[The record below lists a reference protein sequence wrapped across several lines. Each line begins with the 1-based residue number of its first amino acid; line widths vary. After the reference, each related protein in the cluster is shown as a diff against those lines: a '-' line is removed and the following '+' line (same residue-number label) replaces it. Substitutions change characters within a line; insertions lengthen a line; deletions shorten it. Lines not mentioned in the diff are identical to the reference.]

1 MKELTSFFRNVK
13 RNEQES
19 LTTPQHRVKIAI
31 IDDGLDSSLYII
43 DRTHCRVVAGQ
54 SFCTSYS
61 GYTSNYYVP
70 SGNHGTQVASIICQ
84 ICPEVDLYIARLDEQ
99 YTRSGNRVINPA
111 SAEKVSAP
119 IPVQS
124 F

>member
-1 MKELTSFFRNVK
+1 MTST
-13 RNEQES
+13 
-19 LTTPQHRVKIAI
+19 TTPRHRVKIAI

-61 GYTSNYYVP
+61 EYTNNYYVP
-70 SGNHGTQVASIICQ
+70 SGNHGTRVASIICQ

-99 YTRSGNRVINPA
+99 YTKTENRIINPE
-111 SAEKVSAP
+111 SAEKVSIQP
-119 IPVQS
+119 RLRVP
-124 F
+124 